1 MTELLNQSLY
11 IVCGTAWTV
20 AYIFII
26 IRGFKDKT
34 YGMPFVAL
42 AFNLSWEILFSTI
55 FRDGSLVHEVVNSVW
70 AVLDI
75 VILFTYFRYGKREWP
90 RRLSTKFFYPYSIF
104 VLVVVF
110 ALIYFATRDLHDSTG
125 AYMAYIQN
133 LMMSVLFINMLN
145 QRGNLAGQSTGIAL
159 AKLVGTLTSTILFYM
174 WRVKFIVFTGGLIF
188 TFDFIYLLLVINEG
202 RLVWPFRLKLRS

>member
-1 MTELLNQSLY
+1 MTELLNQILY
-11 IVCGTAWTV
+11 AVCGAAWTV

-55 FRDGSLVHEVVNSVW
+55 FRDGNWVHEVVNSVW
-70 AVLDI
+70 AVLD
-75 VILFTYFRYGKREWP
+75 VFILYTYFRYGKRDWP
-90 RRLSTKFFYPYSIF
+90 RRLSTGYFYPYSIF

-110 ALIYFATRDLHDSTG
+110 ALIYFATRELHDRTG
-125 AYMAYIQN
+125 TYMAYLQN
-133 LMMSVLFINMLN
+133 LMMSFLFINMLN
-145 QRGNLAGQSTGIAL
+145 QRGNLSGQSTGIAL
-159 AKLVGTLTSTILFYM
+159 AKMLGTLTSTILFYI
-174 WRVKFIVFTGGLIF
+174 WRVKFIVFIGGLIF
-188 TFDFIYLLLVINEG
+188 TFDFIYLLLVLNEG